1 MRGVSRVCKHVRV
14 TAALSR
20 QGGTNCL
27 PPTTPVMPLES
38 CQSWFSVGA
47 TISDRRVQFTGT
59 AVLWVSDVL
68 FCQAPMYCLQTAQ
81 GSLISS

>member
-27 PPTTPVMPLES
+27 PPTTPAMPLES

-47 TISDRRVQFTGT
+47 TISDRRVQFTGQRFSGFLMFFSAKLLRT
-59 AVLWVSDVL
+59 VYKLL
-68 FCQAPMYCLQTAQ
+68 R
-81 GSLISS
+81 GH